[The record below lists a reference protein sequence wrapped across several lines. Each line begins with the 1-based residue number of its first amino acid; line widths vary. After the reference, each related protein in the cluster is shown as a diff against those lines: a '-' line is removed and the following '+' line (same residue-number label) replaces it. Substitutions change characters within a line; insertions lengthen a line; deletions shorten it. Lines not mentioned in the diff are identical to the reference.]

1 MPGTTP
7 PEPISHPVI
16 RPALFLSLLLP
27 AAADEVLLADGS
39 KLSGTVTA
47 LADGGQLMLSSP
59 LAFEPFQLK
68 ADHLKRVAFTSKNA
82 FVDDNDALVE
92 LANGDQFPGE
102 LAAID
107 AESVTFRT
115 GFAGEIKIPRPSVNT
130 IQLGVRP
137 PKVVY
142 EGPEDDSG
150 WTIKNGWRY
159 DSFRF
164 TAENSGTI
172 HRKFDIPGSFLLR
185 FRVSW
190 RNTPNI
196 QVYFADDTFETTGKA
211 DRYYLQFGGAGME
224 LKRQQSNEG
233 HPFLS
238 MASPPGDPSDYPENN
253 LLIELRVDRKLG
265 LVHLFLD
272 GEEEGK
278 FADPL
283 KTAPSGQGIMFRSN
297 IGGDDSQFIDQIEIR
312 EWDPSSDRH
321 RTEDRGDEKQDVL
334 ITRSSDR
341 GTGSILG
348 MTAGEGGGTIRYK
361 GPHHPDPVELSVS
374 DVSTLFFAKPADA
387 PAPPSQPVELGL
399 RGRGSLG
406 VTGCVFTAEAV
417 TAKHPLLGDLTI
429 RRDAIANLTRAEQKP
444 EPEPAADEDGD
455 SEDEE
460 EDEEE

>member
-1 MPGTTP
+1 M
-7 PEPISHPVI
+7 I
-16 RPALFLSLLLP
+16 RPALFLTLLLP

-47 LADGGQLMLSSP
+47 LADGGQLMLASP

-68 ADHLKRVAFTSKNA
+68 ADHLKRVDFSAASNFGDK
-82 FVDDNDALVE
+82 DDALVV

-107 AESVTFRT
+107 AESVTVRT
-115 GFAGEIKIPRPSVNT
+115 VFAGEIKIPRPSVNT

-137 PKVVY
+137 PKIVY
-142 EGPEDDSG
+142 TGPENDTG
-150 WTIKNGWRY
+150 WTIKNGWRF
-159 DSFRF
+159 DGSRF

-224 LKRQQSNEG
+224 LKRQQSNDG

-238 MASPPGDPSDYPENN
+238 MASPPGEPTDYPDNE
-253 LLIELRVDRKLG
+253 LEIELRVDRKLG

-283 KTAPSGQGIMFRSN
+283 KTPPLGQGIMFRSN
-297 IGGDDSQFIDQIEIR
+297 IGGDDSQSIDSIEIR

-348 MTAGEGGGTIRYK
+348 MVAGKDAGGGTIRYQ
-361 GPHHPDPVELSVS
+361 GPHHPDPVELSVT

-387 PAPPSQPVELGL
+387 PESAAQPVELGL

-406 VTGCVFTAEAV
+406 VTGCVFTAESV

-429 RRDAIANLTRAEQKP
+429 RRDAIADLTRAERKP
-444 EPEPAADEDGD
+444 DPEADSEAGENEESDENGEDEDQ
-455 SEDEE
+455 
-460 EDEEE
+460 

>member
-1 MPGTTP
+1 M
-7 PEPISHPVI
+7 I
-16 RPALFLSLLLP
+16 RPALLFILLLP
-27 AAADEVLLADGS
+27 AAADEVLLTDGS

-47 LADGGQLMLSSP
+47 LADGGQLMLASP

-68 ADHLKRVAFTSKNA
+68 ADHLKRVAFTATNE
-82 FVDDNDALVE
+82 FVDKDDALIV

-107 AESVTFRT
+107 AESVTVRT
-115 GFAGEIKIPRPSVNT
+115 VFAGEIKIPRPSVNT

-142 EGPEDDSG
+142 TGPENDTG

-159 DSFRF
+159 DSMRF

-224 LKRQQSNEG
+224 LKRQQSNDG

-238 MASPPGDPSDYPENN
+238 MASPPGDPTDYPDNEVE
-253 LLIELRVDRKLG
+253 IELRVDRKLG
-265 LVHLFLD
+265 LVHLLLD

-283 KTAPSGQGIMFRSN
+283 KTPPLGQGIMFRSN
-297 IGGDDSQFIDQIEIR
+297 IGGDDSQFIDNIEIR

-348 MTAGEGGGTIRYK
+348 MIAGKEAGGGTIRYQ

-387 PAPPSQPVELGL
+387 PEPTAQPMELGL

-429 RRDAIANLTRAEQKP
+429 RRDAIGSLTRAEQKS
-444 EPEPAADEDGD
+444 ETEVEVDENQDGD
-455 SEDEE
+455 SEENE

>member
-1 MPGTTP
+1 
-7 PEPISHPVI
+7 VI
-16 RPALFLSLLLP
+16 RPALLLSLLLP

-68 ADHLKRVAFTSKNA
+68 ADRLKRVNFAAAGEFN
-82 FVDDNDALVE
+82 DRDDALVV

-102 LAAID
+102 LSAID
-107 AESVTFRT
+107 GESVTVRT
-115 GFAGEIKIPRPSVNT
+115 LFAGEIKIPRSSVNT
-130 IQLGVRP
+130 IQLGVSP
-137 PKVVY
+137 PKIVY
-142 EGPEDDSG
+142 RGPADDAG
-150 WTIKNGWRY
+150 WEIKNGWRF
-159 DSFRF
+159 DSMRF
-164 TAENSGTI
+164 AAENSGTI
-172 HRKFDIPGSFLLR
+172 FRKFDIPGSFLLR

-196 QVYFADDTFETTGKA
+196 QVYFADDSFETTGKA

-224 LKRQQSNEG
+224 LKRQQSNDG

-238 MASPPGDPSDYPENN
+238 MASIPGEPGDYPDNN
-253 LLIELRVDRKLG
+253 VDVELRVDRKLG
-265 LVHLFLD
+265 QVHLFLD

-278 FADPL
+278 FADPV
-283 KTAPSGQGIMFRSN
+283 KTRPTGQGIMFRSN
-297 IGGDDSQFIDQIEIR
+297 IGGDDSQFIDNIEIR

-321 RTEDRGDEKQDVL
+321 RTEERGDEKQDVL

-348 MTAGEGGGTIRYK
+348 MVAGADGGTIRYK

-387 PAPPSQPVELGL
+387 AEPAGQPLKLGL

-406 VTGCVFTAEAV
+406 VTGCVFTAESV

-429 RRDAIANLTRAEQKP
+429 RRDAIANLARAEP
-444 EPEPAADEDGD
+444 VPDAEAD
-455 SEDEE
+455 DEE
-460 EDEEE
+460 EDKADEEEEDEDP

>member
-1 MPGTTP
+1 M
-7 PEPISHPVI
+7 I
-16 RPALFLSLLLP
+16 RPALLLSLLLP

-47 LADGGQLMLSSP
+47 LADGGQLMLASP

-68 ADHLKRVAFTSKNA
+68 SDRLKRVDFTSA
-82 FVDDNDALVE
+82 GEFRDQDDALIV

-102 LAAID
+102 LTAID
-107 AESVTFRT
+107 AGSVTVRT
-115 GFAGEIKIPRPSVNT
+115 VFAGDIKIPRPSVRT

-142 EGPEDDSG
+142 SGPEDDTG
-150 WTIKNGWRY
+150 WEIKNGWHY
-159 DSFRF
+159 DSKRF
-164 TAENSGTI
+164 VADNSGTI
-172 HRKFDIPGSFLLR
+172 FRKFDIPGSFLLR

-190 RNTPNI
+190 RNTPNV
-196 QVYFADDTFETTGKA
+196 QVYFADDNFETTGKA

-224 LKRQQSNEG
+224 LKRQQSNDG

-238 MASPPGDPSDYPENN
+238 MASIPGDPGDYPENN
-253 LLIELRVDRKLG
+253 LEVELRVDRKLG
-265 LVHLFLD
+265 LVHLLID

-278 FADPL
+278 FADPV
-283 KTAPSGQGIMFRSN
+283 KTRPIGQGIMFRSN
-297 IGGDDSQFIDQIEIR
+297 IGGDDSQFIDNIEVR

-321 RTEDRGDEKQDVL
+321 RTEDRGDEKQDVV

-348 MTAGEGGGTIRYK
+348 MAAGDQAGGGSIRYQ
-361 GPHHPDPVELSVS
+361 GPHHPAPVELSVS

-387 PAPPSQPVELGL
+387 AEVAAQPVELGL

-406 VTGCVFTAEAV
+406 VTGCVFTAESV

-429 RRDAIANLTRAEQKP
+429 RRDAISHLTRAEPKP
-444 EPEPAADEDGD
+444 EPGV
-455 SEDEE
+455 EE
-460 EDEEE
+460 EDEKSEEDEEDEEQ

>member
-1 MPGTTP
+1 M
-7 PEPISHPVI
+7 I
-16 RPALFLSLLLP
+16 RPALLLSLLLP

-47 LADGGQLMLSSP
+47 LADGGQLILSSP

-68 ADHLKRVAFTSKNA
+68 ADRLKRVNFAAAGEFN
-82 FVDDNDALVE
+82 DRDDALVV

-107 AESVTFRT
+107 AESVTVRT
-115 GFAGEIKIPRPSVNT
+115 LFAGEIKIPRSSVNT
-130 IQLGVRP
+130 IQLGVSP
-137 PKVVY
+137 PKIIY
-142 EGPEDDSG
+142 RGPADDSG
-150 WTIKNGWRY
+150 WEIKNGWRF
-159 DSFRF
+159 DSMRF
-164 TAENSGTI
+164 AADNSGTI
-172 HRKFDIPGSFLLR
+172 FRKFDIPGSFLIR

-196 QVYFADDTFETTGKA
+196 QVYFADDSFETTGKA

-238 MASPPGDPSDYPENN
+238 MASIPGEPGDYPDNN
-253 LLIELRVDRKLG
+253 LDVELRVDRKLG
-265 LVHLFLD
+265 QVHLFLD

-278 FADPL
+278 FADPV
-283 KTAPSGQGIMFRSN
+283 KTRPTGQGIMFRSN
-297 IGGDDSQFIDQIEIR
+297 IGGDDSQFIDNIEIR

-321 RTEDRGDEKQDVL
+321 RTEERGDEKQDVL

-348 MTAGEGGGTIRYK
+348 MVAGADGGTIRYK

-374 DVSTLFFAKPADA
+374 DVSTLYFAKPADA
-387 PAPPSQPVELGL
+387 AEPAGQPLKLGL

-406 VTGCVFTAEAV
+406 VTGCVFTAESV

-429 RRDAIANLTRAEQKP
+429 RRDAIANLARAEP
-444 EPEPAADEDGD
+444 VPDAEAD
-455 SEDEE
+455 DEE
-460 EDEEE
+460 EDKADEEEEDEDP